1 MIDTFDTS
9 SHEICIEA
17 LLNTVNKQWGYKIR
31 SMEEAIDQELFY
43 HIFTEIVQVPI
54 NVFVATFE
62 NWDTIFI
69 TFFK

>member
-9 SHEICIEA
+9 SHEICIET

-31 SMEEAIDQELFY
+31 SMEKAIYQELFY